1 MKQKAKGIKNQVKT
15 TKELTPRDPNRNT
28 IFVPVA
34 TEKPE
39 SEIQNALKNGLS
51 DAVGFGSANPFGGQ
65 GGFPGGFSGQQVED
79 STTIFENLRWYL
91 VSNFRQMLSQAFA
104 EIGLVQTIVC
114 VPVDDGL
121 RGGVLIKSKQLD
133 EDQIKKLQSQMKR
146 KGDFT
151 TAGWAAKWER
161 LYGGAGIIVMVDDQ
175 DPEEPFKIASV
186 NKNTELGFRDCD
198 MWELFQDKQNVEGF
212 SIEEEESEYFDYY
225 NEPVH
230 KSRVMKLEGLK
241 APSFI
246 RPRLRGWGMSV
257 VEALVRSMNQY
268 LKATDLGFEVLD
280 EFKLDIYKIKNMVN
294 TLLSPNGTA
303 KLKERIQLANWQK
316 NYQNAVVMDSEDDFD
331 HKQLSFAGLAEAME
345 GIRMQVAADMRMPIL
360 KLFGQSV
367 TAGLGTS
374 APEEMEN
381 YNSMIESEVRGK
393 LEYHILRMAEIRSQQ
408 LFGMVPDDLE
418 LEFKPLRELGAVD
431 QETVKTQ
438 KYARVSA
445 AKAAGEITTIEY
457 RDICN
462 KGNLFDIQLDT
473 TDAALNDPELGTD
486 DETEESKDGEGDDDD
501 SNNDDKSGEDAPS
514 KAPVKNDIL
523 TFNEFDRFKRFFNS
537 PAFDKASYE
546 ADGGDAWINP
556 GRKEIFS
563 DPMNVDEGLWRQA
576 KVASRA
582 ALGEERWQFV
592 VWWYKKQGGKF

>member
-1 MKQKAKGIKNQVKT
+1 MKQK
-15 TKELTPRDPNRNT
+15 TKSTKAPRASNRNT
-28 IFVPVA
+28 IFIPVA

-39 SEIQNALKNGLS
+39 VEVVNNAVKNGLS
-51 DAVGFGSANPFGGQ
+51 DAVGFGNPFSGQ
-65 GGFPGGFSGQQVED
+65 NGFPGGFTGQQVED
-79 STTIFENLRWYL
+79 SATIFENLRYYL

-121 RGGVLIKSKQLD
+121 RGGVLIKSKQLNED
-133 EDQIKKLQSQMKR
+133 EIKKLQSHMKR

-161 LYGGAGIIVMVDDQ
+161 LYGGAGIIVIVNDQ
-175 DPEEPFKIASV
+175 DPEEQF
-186 NKNTELGFRDCD
+186 ELSSIDKKSEIDFRDCD
-198 MWELFQDKQNVEGF
+198 MWELFQDKQNIEGF
-212 SIEEEESEYFDYY
+212 SIEEEESDYFDYY
-225 NEPVH
+225 SEPVH
-230 KSRVMKLEGLK
+230 KSRVMKLKGLK

-246 RPRLRGWGMSV
+246 RPRLRGWGLSV
-257 VEALVRSMNQY
+257 VETLVRSMNQY

-280 EFKLDIYKIKNMVN
+280 EFKLDVYKIKNMVN

-316 NYQNAVVMDSEDDFD
+316 NYQNAVVMDAEDDFD

-438 KYARVSA
+438 KYTRVSQ

-486 DETEESKDGEGDDDD
+486 DEAEEDNTGGEGDDDNSNKDD
-501 SNNDDKSGEDAPS
+501 SGKHKTVENEA
-514 KAPVKNDIL
+514 AL
-523 TFNEFDRFKRFFNS
+523 FTFSDLDRFKRFFNS

-563 DPMNVDEGLWRQA
+563 NPMNVDEGLWSRA
-576 KVASRA
+576 KAASQA